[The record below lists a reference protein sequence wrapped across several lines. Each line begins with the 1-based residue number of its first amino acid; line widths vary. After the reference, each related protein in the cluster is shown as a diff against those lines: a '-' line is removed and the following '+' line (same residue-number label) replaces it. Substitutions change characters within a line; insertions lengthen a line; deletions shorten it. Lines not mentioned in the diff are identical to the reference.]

1 MKHKS
6 IPDKIR
12 IPKGFKLIFSPKYI
26 FPFLPDSLEGKNI
39 FKETSQDNLRKHY
52 CFQLLGSPSP
62 SPLSADN
69 KESPWFHWIVPEK
82 KHDKSGTRDSF
93 KAIPKQYLH
102 YFHKD
107 FKKISQDY
115 LKDPYK
121 LYTDKY
127 TGKFIFDHRYLVS
140 KIPPPSQTQ
149 KRKKLNDDDNNQK
162 KTKQQQGML
171 TFEVDP
177 QHIKQ
182 IEENIKKPQRNPQW
196 NIYEIIVNDFP
207 LDSIEKVLNLNSLS
221 VNKDCLGMWREEF
234 IIKDPEIIICEPIQ
248 KKNKIS
254 DKEEEEDDEQHLA
267 SLINEENSEPSHC
280 CYNCGMPVKDLTN
293 QICNICGAN
302 PFVVD
307 EMIMDSPPENLNEN
321 KAEITT
327 KHNCDIKVNISPLWL
342 SIKDAIFKLKNFKMM
357 ENDSRFNSETDIG
370 KEFSPEELDIM
381 MNIFILFFPIID
393 GDNSP
398 CTPFLEIAQ
407 HEESGKSSQISY
419 QWIIFPLGN
428 IIYRKKIEFTRK
440 FIGYELKSFNQKT
453 ILTELYEIH
462 QDDLWYQLKGYCQNR
477 NVTKSKFESLN
488 SYEDLLDTSHIISKN
503 KNLILNFFD
512 YVIRSKKC

>member
-6 IPDKIR
+6 IPDQIQ

-26 FPFLPDSLEGKNI
+26 FPHLPDSLEGKNI
-39 FKETSQDNLRKHY
+39 FKETSQENLRKHY
-52 CFQLLGSPSP
+52 CFQLLGPS
-62 SPLSADN
+62 SSALADN
-69 KESPWFHWIVPEK
+69 KESPWFYWIVKEK

-102 YFHKD
+102 LFHKD

-121 LYTDKY
+121 LYADKN

-140 KIPPPSQTQ
+140 KIPPSQQQ
-149 KRKKLNDDDNNQK
+149 KRKKSNDNDNQK
-162 KTKQQQGML
+162 KTKQQQQQGIL

-177 QHIKQ
+177 HHIKQ

-221 VNKDCLGMWREEF
+221 VNKEYLGMWREEF
-234 IIKDPEIIICEPIQ
+234 IIQDPQIIICEPIQ
-248 KKNKIS
+248 KKKKIS
-254 DKEEEEDDEQHLA
+254 DKEEEDDDEQHLA
-267 SLINEENSEPSHC
+267 SLINEENSESSHC
-280 CYNCGMPVKDLTN
+280 CCNCGMQVKDLTN
-293 QICNICGAN
+293 QICNTCGTN
-302 PFVVD
+302 PFVVV
-307 EMIMDSPPENLNEN
+307 EMFVDSPPENLNEN
-321 KAEITT
+321 TLEITT
-327 KHNCDIKVNISPLWL
+327 TTNHNCDIKVNISPLWL

-370 KEFSPEELDIM
+370 KEFSAEELDIM

-393 GDNSP
+393 DDSP
-398 CTPFLEIAQ
+398 CTPFLEIPQ
-407 HEESGKSSQISY
+407 HEESGKSSQLSY
-419 QWIIFPLGN
+419 QWIIFSLGN
-428 IIYRKKIEFTRK
+428 IIYRKKIECTRK

-453 ILTELYEIH
+453 ISTELYEIC
-462 QDDLWYQLKGYCQNR
+462 QDDLWYQLKGYCQKR
-477 NVTKSKFESLN
+477 NVTKSKFESSN
-488 SYEDLLDTSHIISKN
+488 SYEDLLDTSDIISKN

-512 YVIRSKKC
+512 YVIRFKKFF